1 MSRFDIDEDAVRRLA
16 GLLEETGVSE
26 IEYRDG
32 NRSLRISARAPAPLP
47 LPAAPAAT
55 PGQPAAAIDPVAAAP
70 QQPPA
75 AVEGTPVTAPIVG
88 TVYLQPDPQ
97 QSAFVQVGD
106 RVQAGQILLII
117 EAMKVYNQIPAPCDG
132 VVRQILVSSGDPVE
146 YGETLMIL
154 G

>member
-32 NRSLRISARAPAPLP
+32 NRSLRISARAAAPAP
-47 LPAAPAAT
+47 LPAAPPAT
-55 PGQPAAAIDPVAAAP
+55 PGQPAAVDPVAAAP
-70 QQPPA
+70 QQPP
-75 AVEGTPVTAPIVG
+75 VVPEGTPVTAPIVG

-106 RVQAGQILLII
+106 RVQAGQILVII

>member
-32 NRSLRISARAPAPLP
+32 NRSLRISARAPAPAP
-47 LPAAPAAT
+47 LQAAPPVT
-55 PGQPAAAIDPVAAAP
+55 PGQPVAVDPVAAP
-70 QQPPA
+70 PQPPA
-75 AVEGTPVTAPIVG
+75 AVEGVPVTAPIVG

>member
-32 NRSLRISARAPAPLP
+32 NRSLRISARAAAPAP
-47 LPAAPAAT
+47 LPAAPQ
-55 PGQPAAAIDPVAAAP
+55 QPAAADPAASP
-70 QQPPA
+70 QQPPGA
-75 AVEGTPVTAPIVG
+75 EGTPVTAPIVG

-106 RVQAGQILLII
+106 RVQAGEILLII

>member
-1 MSRFDIDEDAVRRLA
+1 MSRFAIDEDAVRLLA
-16 GLLEETGVSE
+16 GLLEETGAAE

-32 NRSLRISARAPAPLP
+32 DRRLRISARGAVQVSAP
-47 LPAAPAAT
+47 
-55 PGQPAAAIDPVAAAP
+55 VEAAAP
-70 QQPPA
+70 PLRETPPADAASPPQQALA

-106 RVQAGQILLII
+106 RVQAGEILLII

>member
-1 MSRFDIDEDAVRRLA
+1 MSRFDIDEKAVRLLA
-16 GLLEETGVSE
+16 GLLEETGVAE

-32 NRSLRISARAPAPLP
+32 TRSLRIAARGAPPIA
-47 LPAAPAAT
+47 LPAAPAAAPQQLT
-55 PGQPAAAIDPVAAAP
+55 PSDPAAAP
-70 QQPPA
+70 QPAPA
-75 AVEGTPVTAPIVG
+75 AAEGTPVTAPIVG

-106 RVQAGQILLII
+106 RVQTGQTLLII
-117 EAMKVYNQIPAPCDG
+117 EAMKVYNQIPAPSDG

>member
-32 NRSLRISARAPAPLP
+32 NRSLRISARAAAPAP
-47 LPAAPAAT
+47 LPAAPQ
-55 PGQPAAAIDPVAAAP
+55 QPAAADPAVSP
-70 QQPPA
+70 QQPPGA
-75 AVEGTPVTAPIVG
+75 AEGTPVTAPIVG

-106 RVQAGQILLII
+106 RVQAGEILLII

>member
-1 MSRFDIDEDAVRRLA
+1 MSRFQIDEDAVRRLA
-16 GLLEETGVSE
+16 GLLEETGVAE

-32 NRSLRISARAPAPLP
+32 TRCLRISAHVAVPAPP
-47 LPAAPAAT
+47 PAAIPAT
-55 PGQPAAAIDPVAAAP
+55 PGQPAAVDPAASP
-70 QQPPA
+70 QQPPGA
-75 AVEGTPVTAPIVG
+75 AEGTPVTAPIVG

-97 QSAFVQVGD
+97 QPAFVQVGD

>member
-1 MSRFDIDEDAVRRLA
+1 MSRFHIDADAVRLLA
-16 GLLEETGVSE
+16 GLLEETGMAE

-32 NRSLRISARAPAPLP
+32 ARSMRISARSAALP
-47 LPAAPAAT
+47 VPRMDIPAAPPQAEAASS
-55 PGQPAAAIDPVAAAP
+55 AP
-70 QQPPA
+70 QPRQAPG

-97 QSAFVQVGD
+97 QPAFVQTGD
-106 RVQAGQILLII
+106 RVRAGQTLLII

-132 VVRQILVSSGDPVE
+132 VVRQILVASGAPVE

>member
-1 MSRFDIDEDAVRRLA
+1 MTSFPFDEHAVRRLA
-16 GLLEETGVSE
+16 ALLDETGVAE

-32 NRSLRISARAPAPLP
+32 DRSLRISARGAAQVFAPVEAAAPVQET
-47 LPAAPAAT
+47 PAAGAASPPQQAPAA
-55 PGQPAAAIDPVAAAP
+55 AD
-70 QQPPA
+70 
-75 AVEGTPVTAPIVG
+75 GTPVTAPIVG

-97 QSAFVQVGD
+97 QSAFVQIGD

-132 VVRQILVSSGDPVE
+132 VVRQILISSGDPVE

>member
-32 NRSLRISARAPAPLP
+32 NRSLRISARAPAPAP
-47 LPAAPAAT
+47 LPAAPPVT
-55 PGQPAAAIDPVAAAP
+55 PGQPVAVDPVAALP
-70 QQPPA
+70 QPPA

-117 EAMKVYNQIPAPCDG
+117 EAMKVYNQIPAPSDG

>member
-32 NRSLRISARAPAPLP
+32 NRSLRISARAPAPAP
-47 LPAAPAAT
+47 LPAAP
-55 PGQPAAAIDPVAAAP
+55 PVMSGQPVAVDPVAAP
-70 QQPPA
+70 PQPPA
-75 AVEGTPVTAPIVG
+75 AVEGVPVTAPIVG

>member
-1 MSRFDIDEDAVRRLA
+1 MSRFDIDADAVRMLA
-16 GLLEETGVSE
+16 GLLEETGMAE

-32 NRSLRISARAPAPLP
+32 DRSMRISARPAA
-47 LPAAPAAT
+47 LPAAPHADAPAPPPQAAD
-55 PGQPAAAIDPVAAAP
+55 PAPEP
-70 QQPPA
+70 RQPPGA
-75 AVEGTPVTAPIVG
+75 AQGTPVTAPIVG

-97 QSAFVQVGD
+97 QPAFVQIGD
-106 RVQAGQILLII
+106 RVQAGQTVLII

-132 VVRQILVSSGDPVE
+132 VVRQILVTNGAPVE

>member
-32 NRSLRISARAPAPLP
+32 NRSLRISARAAAQAPQLP
-47 LPAAPAAT
+47 
-55 PGQPAAAIDPVAAAP
+55 AAP
-70 QQPPA
+70 QQPAAADPA
-75 AVEGTPVTAPIVG
+75 VPPQQPPAVAEGTPVTAPIVG

-106 RVQAGQILLII
+106 RVQAGEILVII

>member
-1 MSRFDIDEDAVRRLA
+1 MSGFPIDEEAVRRLA
-16 GLLEETGVSE
+16 ALLAETGVGE

-32 NRSLRISARAPAPLP
+32 DRSLRISARGAVQVAAPLEAAAPP
-47 LPAAPAAT
+47 LQETPAAAAASPPQQAPAA
-55 PGQPAAAIDPVAAAP
+55 A
-70 QQPPA
+70 
-75 AVEGTPVTAPIVG
+75 EGTPVTAPIVG

-146 YGETLMIL
+146 YGETLMVL

>member
-32 NRSLRISARAPAPLP
+32 NRSLRISARAPAPAP
-47 LPAAPAAT
+47 LPPAPPVT
-55 PGQPAAAIDPVAAAP
+55 SGQPAAVDPVAAP
-70 QQPPA
+70 PQPPA
-75 AVEGTPVTAPIVG
+75 AVEGVPVTAPIVG

-117 EAMKVYNQIPAPCDG
+117 EAMKVYNQIPAPSDG